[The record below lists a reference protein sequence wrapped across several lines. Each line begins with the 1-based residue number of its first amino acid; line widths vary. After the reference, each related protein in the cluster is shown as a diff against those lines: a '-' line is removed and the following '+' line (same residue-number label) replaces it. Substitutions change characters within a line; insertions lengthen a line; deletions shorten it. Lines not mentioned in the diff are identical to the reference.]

1 MSVFISDKDTAKLY
15 VQFFWTK
22 LTPNLNISA
31 TDNELIYIRDFEAV
45 QKTRSRVLSS
55 RNIRILLNRIIA
67 IE

>member
-31 TDNELIYIRDFEAV
+31 TDNELIYIRDSKNSQSCIQLHV
-45 QKTRSRVLSS
+45 YRQV
-55 RNIRILLNRIIA
+55 
-67 IE
+67 